1 MRKATSLFVIA
12 VLAVLLGAQLVT
24 AQVVVTV
31 GSQPLGVVSIGE
43 TDFRPLCQQRA
54 GGSDLPFWAGSYS
67 LDIRELQ

>member
-43 TDFRPLCQQRA
+43 TDFVPCANNGQ
-54 GGSDLPFWAGSYS
+54 GK
-67 LDIRELQ
+67 